1 MITSTFVTMERGRAL
16 FGIHAQIVQAVVAA
30 REWSGADPFEMSQAL
45 GIAGPAEDSPHPIL
59 LVGIKEKPTPIR
71 ALGAVVLR
79 QLDVSSVWPVPHL
92 ARNPTQ
98 RQPVSGV
105 AFVEG
110 TLPLVILDPIVLL
123 ALAAEHT
130 ES

>member
-1 MITSTFVTMERGRAL
+1 MITSTFVTMERGRAN
-16 FGIHAQIVQAVVAA
+16 FGIHAQIVQAVVAD
-30 REWSGADPFEMSQAL
+30 REWSGPEPFEMAQAL
-45 GIAGPAEDSPHPIL
+45 GIADLAADASRPIL
-59 LVGIKEKPTPIR
+59 LLGIKEKPTPIR
-71 ALGAVVLR
+71 ALSAVLLR
-79 QLDVSSVWPVPHL
+79 QLDVSSVWPVPQL

-110 TLPLVILDPIVLL
+110 TWPLVILDPIVLL

-130 ES
+130 GP